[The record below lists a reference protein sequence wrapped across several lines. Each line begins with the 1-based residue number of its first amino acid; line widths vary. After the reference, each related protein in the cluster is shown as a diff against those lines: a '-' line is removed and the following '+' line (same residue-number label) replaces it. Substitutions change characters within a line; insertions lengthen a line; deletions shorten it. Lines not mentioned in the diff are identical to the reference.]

1 MSSERIISPVPLT
14 EEGDDPTI
22 RPDRLDEFVG
32 QEQVKEALKIA
43 IEAAKKRGEPIDH
56 ILFSGP
62 PGLGKTTLAHII
74 AREMGA
80 EIRST
85 TGPVLEKPGDIA
97 ALLTPLKRGDILF
110 IDEIH
115 RINPVIEEVLY
126 PAMEDFFI
134 DVMIGEGP
142 SARSIKLNLEHFT
155 LIGATTKQGLLGA
168 PFRDRFGISSRLD
181 LYAPAELVRIVKRSA
196 AILKIP
202 IVPDGAEEIAKR
214 SRGTPRIVNRLL
226 RRVRDYAI
234 VKGDG
239 TITREIAEKAL
250 AMLQIDKLGLDE
262 LDRRILSVIA
272 NDFDGGP
279 VGAKTIAIS
288 VGEEVRTIE
297 DVYEPYL
304 IQIGF
309 VKRTPQGREVTSAA
323 KKHLGAPQKTLV

>member
-1 MSSERIISPVPLT
+1 MTERNLSPEPLG
-14 EEGDDPTI
+14 EDADDLTI
-22 RPDRLDEFVG
+22 RPARLDEFVG
-32 QEQVKEALKIA
+32 QVQVKETLKIA
-43 IEAAKKRGEPIDH
+43 IEAAQKRNEPLDH
-56 ILFSGP
+56 LLFSGP

-74 AREMGA
+74 AHEMGA
-80 EIRST
+80 DIRAT

-115 RINPVIEEVLY
+115 RINPVVEEVLY

-168 PFRDRFGISSRLD
+168 PFRDRFGILSRLD
-181 LYAPAELVRIVKRSA
+181 LYSSGELVKIVSRSA
-196 AILKIP
+196 SILKIP
-202 IVPDGAEEIAKR
+202 ITADGADEIARR

-226 RRVRDYAI
+226 RRVRDYAV

-239 TITREIAEKAL
+239 TITRKIAASAL
-250 AMLQIDKLGLDE
+250 QMMQIDELGLDE
-262 LDRRILSVIA
+262 LDRRILFVIA
-272 NDFDGGP
+272 KDFDGGP
-279 VGAKTIAIS
+279 VGVKTIAIS

-309 VKRTPQGREVTSAA
+309 LKRTPQGREVTPAA
-323 KKHLGAPQKTLV
+323 KKHLNNPQKTLV

>member
-1 MSSERIISPVPLT
+1 MTDRIISPEPLM
-14 EEGDDPTI
+14 EEREDLTI
-22 RPDRLDEFVG
+22 RPARLDEFVG
-32 QEQVKEALKIA
+32 QVQVKETLKIA
-43 IEAAKKRGEPIDH
+43 IEAAQKRDEPLDH
-56 ILFSGP
+56 LLFSGP

-74 AREMGA
+74 AHEMGA
-80 EIRST
+80 DIRAT

-115 RINPVIEEVLY
+115 RINPVVEEVLY

-168 PFRDRFGISSRLD
+168 PFRDRFGILSRLD
-181 LYAPAELVRIVKRSA
+181 LYSFGELVKIVLRSA
-196 AILKIP
+196 SILKIP
-202 IVPDGAEEIAKR
+202 ITTDGADEIAKR

-226 RRVRDYAI
+226 RRVRDFAI

-239 TITREIAEKAL
+239 TITREITATAL
-250 AMLQIDKLGLDE
+250 QMMQIDELGLDE

-272 NDFDGGP
+272 NDFNGGP
-279 VGAKTIAIS
+279 VGVKTIAIS

-304 IQIGF
+304 IQVGF
-309 VKRTPQGREVTSAA
+309 LKRTPQGREVTPAA
-323 KKHLGAPQKTLV
+323 KKHLNNPQKALL

>member
-1 MSSERIISPVPLT
+1 MTERIISSESLM
-14 EEGDDPTI
+14 EEADDLTI
-22 RPDRLDEFVG
+22 RPARLDEFVG
-32 QEQVKEALKIA
+32 QVQVKETLKIA
-43 IEAAKKRGEPIDH
+43 IEAAQKRNEPLDH
-56 ILFSGP
+56 LLFSGP

-74 AREMGA
+74 AHEMGA
-80 EIRST
+80 DIRAT

-115 RINPVIEEVLY
+115 RINPVVEEMLY

-168 PFRDRFGISSRLD
+168 PFRDRFGILSRLD
-181 LYAPAELVRIVKRSA
+181 LYSCEELVKIVTRSA
-196 AILKIP
+196 SILKIP
-202 IVPDGAEEIAKR
+202 ITAGGADEIARR

-226 RRVRDYAI
+226 RRVRDFAI

-239 TITREIAEKAL
+239 TITREITARAL
-250 AMLQIDKLGLDE
+250 QMMQIDELGLDE
-262 LDRRILSVIA
+262 LDRRILLVIA
-272 NDFDGGP
+272 KDFDGGP

-309 VKRTPQGREVTSAA
+309 LKRTPQGREVTPAA
-323 KKHLGAPQKTLV
+323 KKHLNISQKTLV

>member
-1 MSSERIISPVPLT
+1 MTERIISPEPLL
-14 EEGDDPTI
+14 EEGEDLTI
-22 RPDRLDEFVG
+22 RPARLDEFVG
-32 QEQVKEALKIA
+32 QVQVKETLKIA
-43 IEAAKKRGEPIDH
+43 IEAAQKRNEPLDH
-56 ILFSGP
+56 LLFSGP

-74 AREMGA
+74 AHEMDA
-80 EIRST
+80 DIRAT

-115 RINPVIEEVLY
+115 RINPVVEEVLY

-168 PFRDRFGISSRLD
+168 PFRDRFGIISRLD
-181 LYAPAELVRIVKRSA
+181 LYSSGELVKIVTRSA
-196 AILKIP
+196 SILKIP
-202 IVPDGAEEIAKR
+202 ITADGADEIAKR

-239 TITREIAEKAL
+239 TITREITARAL
-250 AMLQIDKLGLDE
+250 QMMQIDELGLDE
-262 LDRRILSVIA
+262 LDRRILLVIA
-272 NDFDGGP
+272 KDFDGGP

-309 VKRTPQGREVTSAA
+309 LKRTPQGREVTPAA
-323 KKHLGAPQKTLV
+323 KKHLNISQKTLV

>member
-1 MSSERIISPVPLT
+1 MTERNLSPEPLG
-14 EEGDDPTI
+14 EDADDLTI
-22 RPDRLDEFVG
+22 RPARLDEFVG
-32 QEQVKEALKIA
+32 QVQVKETLKIA
-43 IEAAKKRGEPIDH
+43 IEAAQKRDEPLDH
-56 ILFSGP
+56 LLFSGP

-74 AREMGA
+74 AHEMGA
-80 EIRST
+80 DIRAT

-115 RINPVIEEVLY
+115 RINPVVEEVLY

-168 PFRDRFGISSRLD
+168 PFRDRFGILSRLD
-181 LYAPAELVRIVKRSA
+181 LYSSGELVKIVSRSA
-196 AILKIP
+196 SILKIP
-202 IVPDGAEEIAKR
+202 ITADGADEIARR

-226 RRVRDYAI
+226 RRVRDYAV

-239 TITREIAEKAL
+239 TITRKIAASAL
-250 AMLQIDKLGLDE
+250 QMMQIDELGLDE
-262 LDRRILSVIA
+262 LDRRILFVIA
-272 NDFDGGP
+272 KDFDGGP
-279 VGAKTIAIS
+279 VGVKTIAIS

-309 VKRTPQGREVTSAA
+309 LKRTPQGREVTPAA
-323 KKHLGAPQKTLV
+323 KKHLNNPQKTLV

>member
-1 MSSERIISPVPLT
+1 M
-14 EEGDDPTI
+14 EEADDLTI
-22 RPDRLDEFVG
+22 RPARLDEFVG
-32 QEQVKEALKIA
+32 QVQVKETLKIA
-43 IEAAKKRGEPIDH
+43 IEAAQKRDEPLDH
-56 ILFSGP
+56 LLFSGP

-74 AREMGA
+74 AHEMGA
-80 EIRST
+80 DIRAT

-115 RINPVIEEVLY
+115 RINPVVEEVLY

-168 PFRDRFGISSRLD
+168 PFRDRFGIISRLD
-181 LYAPAELVRIVKRSA
+181 LYSCGELVKIVTRSA
-196 AILKIP
+196 SILKIP
-202 IVPDGAEEIAKR
+202 ITADGADEIARR

-239 TITREIAEKAL
+239 TITREITARAL
-250 AMLQIDKLGLDE
+250 QMMQIDELGLDE
-262 LDRRILSVIA
+262 LDRRILLVIA
-272 NDFDGGP
+272 KDFDGGP

-309 VKRTPQGREVTSAA
+309 LKRTPQGREVTPAA
-323 KKHLGAPQKTLV
+323 KKHLNNPQKTLV